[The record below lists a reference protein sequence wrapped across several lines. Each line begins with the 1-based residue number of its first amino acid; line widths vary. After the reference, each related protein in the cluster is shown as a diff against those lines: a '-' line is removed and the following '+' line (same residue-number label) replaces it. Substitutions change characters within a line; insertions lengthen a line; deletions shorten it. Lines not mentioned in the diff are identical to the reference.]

1 LLKRLDTTCI
11 ALIAPVFALAQA
23 GAATVVSG
31 AAAEAPETQGLQT
44 NSKPTDPTAN
54 NVITCNKNIMKQ
66 FDYEFK
72 YAYVVFTCFYNA
84 HTGHVRLQL
93 QTKSQWLKITI

>member
-1 LLKRLDTTCI
+1 
-11 ALIAPVFALAQA
+11 
-23 GAATVVSG
+23 
-31 AAAEAPETQGLQT
+31 
-44 NSKPTDPTAN
+44 
-54 NVITCNKNIMKQ
+54 MKQ